1 MLRVD
6 AREAALDARA
16 QLARGQQPDRA
27 AREARHEDILDARR
41 RAHVEAQILRHIADD
56 GMARVLALRID
67 IVERSRVRHLAEDGA
82 QQRALA
88 RAVRTDERRELPAV
102 DMEMHMLED
111 RQAPDANREIIDFR
125 AAEFR
130 AVLA

>member
-1 MLRVD
+1 
-6 AREAALDARA
+6 
-16 QLARGQQPDRA
+16 
-27 AREARHEDILDARR
+27 
-41 RAHVEAQILRHIADD
+41 
-56 GMARVLALRID
+56 MARVLALRID

-102 DMEMHMLED
+102 NMEMHMLEN
-111 RQAPDANREIIDFR
+111 RQAPDADREIIDFR
-125 AAEFR
+125 ATEFR